1 MFSLGINKQKIFC
14 KSNLSPIKKNIIKLS
29 SGTIF
34 GQCISMILI
43 PILTRIF
50 GPAAFGDLAVIQSTV
65 IIINSFSD
73 LGLTRV
79 LMISNDEE
87 DMAKIYKITT
97 FSIAT
102 ISILFSL
109 LYLLMYP
116 FLKLV
121 DVSGN
126 IFFIALLMIVTIF
139 TTQQIQV
146 GNTWLNRKGAYNVL
160 LWNPI
165 ISSSIYAVVS
175 IVLGLSGYMTY
186 GLPSAWGIAQI
197 ATLLHIKLH
206 IPKLKT
212 RLSFDGFMEIMA
224 EYRHFVV
231 YQMPTNVIIAIRY
244 QLPVFLIK
252 GLFDST
258 ILGYYSMVMRI
269 LQIPI
274 SLVAGSIG
282 TVFFKTIADMARAGQ
297 EIGQFVYNN
306 IDKVMKIAI
315 IPMFIIVSVGDII
328 LVFILGSRWATAGI
342 FLRILGLQNL
352 FLFLVTTCS

>member
-146 GNTWLNRKGAYNVL
+146 GNTWLNRKG
-160 LWNPI
+160 
-165 ISSSIYAVVS
+165 
-175 IVLGLSGYMTY
+175 
-186 GLPSAWGIAQI
+186 
-197 ATLLHIKLH
+197 
-206 IPKLKT
+206 
-212 RLSFDGFMEIMA
+212 D
-224 EYRHFVV
+224 
-231 YQMPTNVIIAIRY
+231 
-244 QLPVFLIK
+244 
-252 GLFDST
+252 
-258 ILGYYSMVMRI
+258 
-269 LQIPI
+269 
-274 SLVAGSIG
+274 
-282 TVFFKTIADMARAGQ
+282 
-297 EIGQFVYNN
+297 
-306 IDKVMKIAI
+306 
-315 IPMFIIVSVGDII
+315 
-328 LVFILGSRWATAGI
+328 
-342 FLRILGLQNL
+342 
-352 FLFLVTTCS
+352 